1 MNQST
6 AAAESCGSK
15 PSDSKQWKAS
25 AKISGADLADLTPQ
39 RTIPDLFAASTQKCS
54 AHGTEPSPSK
64 RLKLSHSPPA
74 MFDGGSLQQ
83 ESSNPGE
90 GTSSKL
96 GIIDLTNSTPAS
108 PAKSLPSQQGKNNG
122 KVRLVGFGQ
131 NKEPRKFVVKNL
143 RKTPKTDL
151 SVYYEKVWTQLEAA
165 MSAIFSD
172 EKMSCS
178 KEELYTGV
186 EILCRQGRAPWLY
199 QKLWEKCKGEVAR
212 WAKEPLSDERL
223 KEKDVDILNL
233 VVQAWFRWMNHLVCI
248 WQPAKYRLRTH
259 RL

>member
-6 AAAESCGSK
+6 AAESCGSK
-15 PSDSKQWKAS
+15 PNDPKQWKA
-25 AKISGADLADLTPQ
+25 AGAISGADLTPQ

-54 AHGTEPSPSK
+54 THRIEPSPSK

-74 MFDGGSLQQ
+74 MLDGGSVKP
-83 ESSNPGE
+83 ESSNIGE
-90 GTSSKL
+90 GPSSKL
-96 GIIDLTNSTPAS
+96 GIIDLTSSTPTS
-108 PAKSLPSQQGKNNG
+108 PAKSLPSQQGRNNG
-122 KVRLVGFGQ
+122 TVRLLGFGQ

-143 RKTPKTDL
+143 RKTPKADL

-165 MSAIFSD
+165 ISAIFKD
-172 EKMSCS
+172 EKISCS

-199 QKLWEKCKGEVAR
+199 QKLCERCKGEVAG
-212 WAKEPLSDERL
+212 WAKQPFSDERL
-223 KEKDVDILNL
+223 KEKDADILNL
-233 VVQAWFRWMNHLVCI
+233 VVQAWFRWTAHLVCI
-248 WQPAKYRLRTH
+248 WQPYKYRPRTH